1 MALPFSEDLLSAY
14 LDGETNPEETAL
26 VERLL
31 AEQPELQSELH
42 QLTDLSQSI
51 QALPRIPAPDDFVQS
66 VLSEVN
72 QRRPVQPK
80 SPSSMP
86 EEKSRSSR
94 LWKNGLIAASLLVA
108 VGLFSLRLREAKMPL
123 EMAANSEIGDRLE
136 ADSVAFTNAPAG
148 EAESALKDAGALTS
162 ESSIA
167 LKESPP
173 FPLASMELNS
183 ETIPADD
190 LTIAAVPR
198 VVTLDKETIANRLSS
213 LSDTPK
219 SGDEVSVVAMNGD
232 SPILVDFTVIDAQK
246 TLGQLQV
253 LLKNH
258 SVQAVSVG
266 QDFESKLDSDQKL
279 VAIYLDLDEPV
290 FEEILSQVSA
300 IEAVVFVSEEAEQAA
315 GLGQSG
321 EAKSRK
327 QQYSLTRR
335 DFAQPMAARGVKTS
349 PADGHQLRTL
359 DRSKL
364 KSSQENESTS
374 RVKTI
379 STEQQ
384 FRFDM
389 SSVRETSKASMYSD
403 SAKPA
408 PDSAEP
414 FLEENSLSGPKP
426 TPPPPSLP
434 IRATGGMRREQSA
447 DLKNAPSPRRNVLE
461 GTEPAATKP
470 MSKASA
476 QSRSSDAPGA
486 SAKEQENAPER
497 IRALLL
503 LREEQE

>member
-80 SPSSMP
+80 SIASKPVK
-86 EEKSRSSR
+86 KSQSSR
-94 LWKNGLIAASLLVA
+94 LWKNGLIAASLLLA

-123 EMAANSEIGDRLE
+123 EMAANSEIGDQFE
-136 ADSVAFTNAPAG
+136 ADSVAFTKNPAG
-148 EAESALKDAGALTS
+148 ESGSAMKDAGALIS
-162 ESSIA
+162 ESS
-167 LKESPP
+167 LSLNESPSS
-173 FPLASMELNS
+173 PLISMELS
-183 ETIPADD
+183 SGTIPADD
-190 LTIAAVPR
+190 PEIAFPQVI
-198 VVTLDKETIANRLSS
+198 TLDKETIANRLSS
-213 LSDTPK
+213 LSDAPK
-219 SGDEVSVVAMNGD
+219 SGDEVSILAMDGD

-258 SVQAVSVG
+258 SVQPVAVG
-266 QDFESKLDSDQKL
+266 QDFESKLDSNQKL

-315 GLGQSG
+315 GLEQSK
-321 EAKSRK
+321 AANSPMQR
-327 QQYSLTRR
+327 YSLTHS
-335 DFAQPMAARGVKTS
+335 DIAQPMAGRGVETS
-349 PADGHQLRTL
+349 STEGTQIGTL
-359 DRSKL
+359 DRSNL
-364 KSSQENESTS
+364 KSSPKNKSTS
-374 RVKTI
+374 VMKTT

-389 SSVRETSKASMYSD
+389 SSVRETSKASMHSD
-403 SAKPA
+403 AAKPT
-408 PDSAEP
+408 PGSAEP
-414 FLEENSLSGPKP
+414 FLDEKSLSELKP
-426 TPPPPSLP
+426 NPPTPSLP
-434 IRATGGMRREQSA
+434 IRSPEGMRAKQPA
-447 DLKNAPSPRRNVLE
+447 GTKNAPSSKRVLP
-461 GTEPAATKP
+461 GATEPATTNP
-470 MSKASA
+470 MSKVSIQSKGTDA
-476 QSRSSDAPGA
+476 QSVSP
-486 SAKEQENAPER
+486 KEQENAPER